1 MEKRKRPLKDT
12 PRYAITLKMGDTLIA
27 STGSTL
33 LQALHS
39 LTKPVKITTKSII
52 TVTHGE
58 KQFSRGLTI
67 PMANRLF
74 YPAAQIYHAKN
85 YALLLK

>member
-1 MEKRKRPLKDT
+1 
-12 PRYAITLKMGDTLIA
+12 MGDMVIEG
-27 STGSTL
+27 TGSTVL
-33 LQALHS
+33 DALHS

-52 TVTHGE
+52 TITNGE
-58 KQFSRGLTI
+58 KHFSRGLTI

-85 YALLLK
+85 FELLLK